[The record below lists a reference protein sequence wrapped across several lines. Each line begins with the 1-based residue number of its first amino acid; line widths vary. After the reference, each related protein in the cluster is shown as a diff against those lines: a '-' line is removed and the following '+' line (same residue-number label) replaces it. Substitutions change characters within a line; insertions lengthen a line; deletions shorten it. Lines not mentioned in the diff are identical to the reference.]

1 MTPHPLVRAC
11 LLLVAVLAFSVPARA
26 ASHPRKATIVLQD
39 ETQIVGTV
47 VSLKD
52 GVYHVQSK
60 ALGELLIPA
69 ERVARIT
76 FGSNPKPALPLANLE
91 QAPTGDL
98 LDGLLKSLMSNRTL
112 MGKVEKLQ
120 QDKDVQAILNDPEIM
135 QAIENRDIMRLL
147 NNKKLRS
154 LMEKPEIKDIT
165 KGVGKRTGDIP

>member
-1 MTPHPLVRAC
+1 MTPHPLVRVC
-11 LLLVAVLAFSVPARA
+11 LLLVAVFAFSLPACA
-26 ASHPRKATIVLQD
+26 ASHPRKATIILQD
-39 ETQIVGTV
+39 ETQIVGTI

-52 GVYHVQSK
+52 GIYHVKSEI
-60 ALGELLIPA
+60 LGELRIPA

-120 QDKDVQAILNDPEIM
+120 HDKDIQAILNDPETM
-135 QAIENRDIMRLL
+135 KAIENRDIMKLL
-147 NNKKLRS
+147 NNEMLRS
-154 LMEKPEIKDIT
+154 LMEKPAVRDIT
-165 KGVGKRTGDIP
+165 KDVGKTQSK